1 VGAVSLFAEIMLALA
16 GVVTVST
23 VSIVVVARVL
33 YTKMRRSRSLN
44 SSALRARAMLS
55 VGRQHGVRTLR
66 MRLAETLAS
75 GQAALDVARSTG
87 SNLGELRRL
96 FGRIRSDGAALDAQL
111 VLLLSERDT
120 AVLSEALPVAERRVE
135 QVGGLVRR
143 LRSAVAAGIGDATD
157 DSLARLTRDL
167 DREITALD
175 AGMRELHTLNG
186 FDAETSLKPL
196 TGRNE
201 S

>member
-1 VGAVSLFAEIMLALA
+1 VAPVSLFAEIMLALA

-23 VSIVVVARVL
+23 VSVVVIARVL
-33 YTKMRRSRSLN
+33 YNKVRRNRSIN
-44 SSALRARAMLS
+44 TSALRARAMLS
-55 VGRQHGVRTLR
+55 VGRQHSVRTLR
-66 MRLAETLAS
+66 MRLAETLSS

-96 FGRIRSDGAALDAQL
+96 FDRIRADGAALDAQL

-120 AVLSEALPVAERRVE
+120 AVLSESLPIADRRVD
-135 QVGGLVRR
+135 QVSGLVRR

-157 DSLARLTRDL
+157 DSLARLTNDL

-186 FDAETSLKPL
+186 LDAETSWKPL